1 MKALSVKVNVEQGDR
16 SVPFSPSLWASLV
29 HPQQRTRPQG
39 DGRGERT
46 KGSGG
51 WGSPANQQPLSS
63 QLGRRQSARDPGWPH
78 RQEYSKWD
86 GGVVGK
92 LHSCVVLGQFQGQ
105 FQIKSRQGEQGARWG
120 TEGRHRL
127 FWGPVVRGNPA
138 SSAPGQRLEES
149 RGQRSR
155 LSPSWPTCPAPMQ

>member
-1 MKALSVKVNVEQGDR
+1 MKALSVKVNVEQGDW

-51 WGSPANQQPLSS
+51 WGFTS
-63 QLGRRQSARDPGWPH
+63 QSAASRGAGGVPGTQGGHTQRD
-78 RQEYSKWD
+78 YSKWD
-86 GGVVGK
+86 REWVVGK
-92 LHSCVVLGQFQGQ
+92 LHSCVVLGQFQ
-105 FQIKSRQGEQGARWG
+105 IKSRQGEQGARRG

-127 FWGPVVRGNPA
+127 FWGPMVRGNPA
-138 SSAPGQRLEES
+138 SSAPGRRL
-149 RGQRSR
+149 Q
-155 LSPSWPTCPAPMQ
+155 